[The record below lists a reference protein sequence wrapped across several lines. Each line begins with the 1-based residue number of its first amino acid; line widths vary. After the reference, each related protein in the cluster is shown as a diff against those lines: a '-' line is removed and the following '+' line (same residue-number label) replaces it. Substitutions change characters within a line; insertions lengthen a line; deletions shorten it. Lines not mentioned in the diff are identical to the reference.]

1 MKSLIILMLLLV
13 SALSKAQ
20 TWEEFSKQKETQKK
34 YLLQQLAG
42 LKFYVNL
49 LKEGYST
56 VNKGLKTITWITEGE
71 LDLHTTFFESLKA
84 VNPVVAKN
92 KKVADILAL
101 QISISKHFKLGS
113 KTHISRTE
121 TQYFESVRSNV
132 LEECLN
138 EIDEL
143 LLVVSANKLEM
154 KDDER
159 MKRIDKLYA
168 SMKYKYQ
175 FTQSFV
181 SQTNLLNLQR
191 LREERNTGASQKT
204 YEPKN

>member
-1 MKSLIILMLLLV
+1 MKSLIILMLLSV
-13 SALSKAQ
+13 SAVSKAQ

-56 VNKGLKTITWITEGE
+56 VNKGLKTIKGITKGE
-71 LDLHTTFFESLKA
+71 LDLHTDFFESLKS

-101 QISISKHFKLGS
+101 QLSISKHFKLGS
-113 KTHISRTE
+113 KPHISRTE
-121 TQYFESVRSNV
+121 TQYFESVRSKV
-132 LEECLN
+132 LKECLN

-159 MKRIDKLYA
+159 MKRIDKLYE
-168 SMKYKYQ
+168 SMKDKYQ

-191 LREERNTGASQKT
+191 LQEERNTKASQKT
-204 YEPKN
+204 YELKN